1 MPEKLERNTRNLMV
15 GIVTSD
21 RMAKSIT
28 VKVERFVKHPKFG
41 KFIKRF
47 TTCYAHDEKREA
59 KTGDR
64 VEIMET
70 RPLSKLK
77 RWRLVSIVGHG
88 SERDLIRASRPTT
101 GK

>member
-1 MPEKLERNTRNLMV
+1 MPEQADRNKRKLLV

-21 RMAKSIT
+21 RMVKTIT
-28 VKVERFVKHPKFG
+28 VKVERFVRHPKFG
-41 KFIKRF
+41 KYIKRL

-59 KTGDR
+59 KLGDR

-70 RPLSKLK
+70 RPMSRLK
-77 RWRLVSIVGHG
+77 RWRLVKVLGAG
-88 SERDLIRASRPTT
+88 SERDLIRASRQTS

>member
-1 MPEKLERNTRNLMV
+1 MSEKPERNTRKSLT

-21 RMAKSIT
+21 RMEKTIT
-28 VKVERFVKHPKFG
+28 VKVERFVQHPKFG
-41 KFIKRF
+41 KFIRRF

-59 KTGDR
+59 KRGDR

-70 RPLSKLK
+70 RPTSRLK
-77 RWRLVSIVGHG
+77 RWRLVKILGAG
-88 SERDLIRASRPTT
+88 SERDLIRASRQTV